1 MARKTLYL
9 IDGHAQIYRAYYAPF
24 RPLTS
29 PSGEP
34 TRATFVFCQM
44 LLNLLRDRRPDC
56 LAMVMDVS
64 DETVFRVEI
73 DPEYKAHREPP
84 PEDMSP
90 QIERIVQ
97 IVEALGIPILRM
109 QGYEADDILAT
120 LCRRHAGREADVF
133 LVSKD
138 KDLEQLLRDGVR
150 LYDPGKD
157 EVIDAESMAAAKG
170 YPPAKAIEAQML
182 IGDSV
187 DNIRGVTG
195 VGPKKAAELLAK
207 YGDVAGIIAHAD
219 ELSPKLRENVLEFA
233 GRAERVRRLV
243 TLKDDVPIE
252 FSMALADVGRLRG
265 DAALPLFVELGFH
278 RLTEQLKAQFGGAGS
293 AAGAAAKGGD
303 KVATVGTG
311 AAKPADRTERGT
323 SVATVAAGEFDE
335 AAGTLF
341 ARELTAAPSEADER
355 VTSGAYQLIESEPA
369 LRDLAK
375 RLRGVGEFAFDT
387 ETTSLTPADAELC
400 GISISWEAGKA
411 YYVAVRGVGQTLD
424 EAIVRDVL
432 GPIFADERIG
442 KCGQN
447 MKYDIGVLMT
457 AGIEMRGVRFDTMI
471 ASFVLDSNRRSH
483 GIDALALDL
492 LGIRKIATS
501 ELIGRGKEQLR
512 FDQLDTRRVCAYA
525 CEDADVAWRLKELF
539 EPQIAARGQEKL
551 FYELEMPLVEVLAT
565 MEHHG
570 VALDTDLLGRISN
583 EMAQRLKQLTDE
595 IHTAAGCAFN
605 IDSTKQLADVLFD
618 RLMLPVQRRTKTG
631 RSTDAGVLSELA
643 SLTKHP
649 VPKLVL
655 EYRELT
661 KLKGTYVDTLP
672 EMVSPRT
679 GRVHCSFHQ
688 TGAVTGRLSS
698 SDPNLQNIPIRTEAG
713 AQIRRAF
720 VPRARLFDT
729 EAGTE
734 LSSRRKQPGDAA
746 ANRAAAEE
754 EWVLMSADYSQI
766 ELRVLAHFC
775 GDENLCRAFREDRDI
790 HAFVASQIFNV
801 PIEQVGKEQRGRAKT
816 VNFGIIYGQTAF
828 GLSRQTGMSQ
838 NEARQFIEAYFRQY
852 PGIQAFLDRCIE
864 QARKH
869 GFVETM
875 LGRRR
880 RIDDIH
886 SRNQGARQGA
896 ERLAVNTVVQGTA
909 ADIIKRAMINIHR
922 RMRDEGRP
930 LRMLIQVHDEL
941 VFELPKS
948 ALADEARMVCE
959 EMSGAIPL
967 SVPVKVDVAAGK
979 NWLDGEEIA

>member
-44 LLNLLRDRRPDC
+44 LLNLLRGRRPDY

-97 IVEALGIPILRM
+97 IIEALGIPILRM
-109 QGYEADDILAT
+109 QGFEADDIMAT
-120 LCRRHAGREADVF
+120 LCRRHAGRDADVF

-138 KDLEQLLRDGVR
+138 KDLEQLLGDGVR
-150 LYDPGKD
+150 MYDPGKD
-157 EVIDAESMAAAKG
+157 EVIDAAAMQAAKG
-170 YPPAKAIEAQML
+170 YPPAKAIDAQML

-187 DNIRGVTG
+187 DNVRGLTG

-219 ELSPKLRENVLEFA
+219 ELSPKLRENVQEFA
-233 GRAERVRRLV
+233 RRAEQVRLLV

-252 FSMALADVGRLRG
+252 FALDKADVARLRG
-265 DAALPLFVELGFH
+265 EAALPLFVELGFH
-278 RLTEQLKAQFGGAGS
+278 RLTEQLKAQFGGAV
-293 AAGAAAKGGD
+293 AAADAPARADGKP
-303 KVATVGTG
+303 
-311 AAKPADRTERGT
+311 AAVEAASGNKADRTERP
-323 SVATVAAGEFDE
+323 ARVAAAVSEGVDDE

-355 VTSGAYQLIESEPA
+355 VTSGAYQLVDSEAA
-369 LRDLAK
+369 LRELSK
-375 RLRGVGEFAFDT
+375 QLHGMRGFAFDT

-411 YYVAVRGVGQTLD
+411 TYVAVRGVGRTVD

-432 GPIFADERIG
+432 GPIFADERIA

-447 MKYDIGVLMT
+447 LKYDIGVLMT
-457 AGIEMRGVRFDTMI
+457 AGIEVRGVRFDTMI
-471 ASFVLDSNRRSH
+471 ASFVLDSSRRSH

-501 ELIGRGKEQLR
+501 ELIGRGKDQLR

-539 EPQIAARGQEKL
+539 EPQIASRGMEKL

-570 VALDTDLLGRISN
+570 VALDTDLLARISN
-583 EMAQRLKQLTDE
+583 EMAQRLEQLTE
-595 IHTAAGCAFN
+595 QIHAAAGCAFN
-605 IDSTKQLADVLFD
+605 IDSTKQLAEVLFD
-618 RLMLPVQRRTKTG
+618 RLNLPVQKRTKTG
-631 RSTDAGVLSELA
+631 RSTDAAVLGDLA
-643 SLTKHP
+643 SLTTHP

-720 VPRARLFDT
+720 VPRARRAED
-729 EAGTE
+729 EAAERASAPRARGAAAAK
-734 LSSRRKQPGDAA
+734 RDAA
-746 ANRAAAEE
+746 DAE
-754 EWVLMSADYSQI
+754 WAIMSADYSQI

-790 HAFVASQIFNV
+790 HAFVASQIFSV
-801 PIEQVGKEQRGRAKT
+801 PIEKVGKEQRGRAKT

-828 GLSRQTGMSQ
+828 GLARQTGMSQ
-838 NEARQFIEAYFRQY
+838 GEARQFIEAYFRQY

-886 SRNQGARQGA
+886 SRNQGARQAA

-922 RMRDEGRP
+922 RIRDEGRP

-941 VFELPKS
+941 VFELPKP
-948 ALADEARMVCE
+948 ALAEEARMVRE